1 MDCLPV
7 FNGSWIQDWFF
18 RIGKHK
24 VLSELSFAVLSEF
37 QFRTW
42 TFKFFQRIGSIRKG
56 SGSFIRTDRMN
67 GFSGS
72 GRFLAGFLGSD
83 GFQKDKKK

>member
-1 MDCLPV
+1 MV
-7 FNGSWIQDWFF
+7 FLDREALG
-18 RIGKHK
+18 
-24 VLSELSFAVLSEF
+24 LSELSLAGFSEF
-37 QFRTW
+37 QFRIR
-42 TFKFFQRIGSIRKG
+42 TFQFFQRIGSIRKG

-72 GRFLAGFLGSD
+72 GWFLAGFLGSD